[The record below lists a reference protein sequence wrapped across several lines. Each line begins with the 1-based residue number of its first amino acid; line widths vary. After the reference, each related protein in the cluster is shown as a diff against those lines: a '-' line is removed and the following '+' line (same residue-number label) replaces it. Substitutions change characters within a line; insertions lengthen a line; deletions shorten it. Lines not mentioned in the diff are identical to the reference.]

1 RLETNPLR
9 ILDSKNRELQQLIK
23 NAPELM
29 DFLGEESRNHFE
41 ILTQTLDN
49 LGVKFKLNSRLVRG
63 LDYYG
68 KTVFEWITED
78 LGAQGTICAGGR
90 YDGLIEQLGGKANHA
105 IGFAMGMERL
115 LLLLEQLEHVP
126 VERSVDVYVIQVG
139 EEAEKEGLRLAEK
152 IRNEVDGIKIQVNCA
167 GGSFK
172 SQFKKADKSGA
183 EYALILGD
191 DEVTRREVSLKP
203 LRTDQEQKN
212 MSQKEVI
219 QFLTQGIATQPE

>member
-1 RLETNPLR
+1 
-9 ILDSKNRELQQLIK
+9 
-23 NAPELM
+23 M
-29 DFLGEESRNHFE
+29 
-41 ILTQTLDN
+41 
-49 LGVKFKLNSRLVRG
+49 
-63 LDYYG
+63 
-68 KTVFEWITED
+68 
-78 LGAQGTICAGGR
+78 
-90 YDGLIEQLGGKANHA
+90 
-105 IGFAMGMERL
+105 
-115 LLLLEQLEHVP
+115 
-126 VERSVDVYVIQVG
+126 
-139 EEAEKEGLRLAEK
+139 RLAEK

>member
-1 RLETNPLR
+1 
-9 ILDSKNRELQQLIK
+9 
-23 NAPELM
+23 
-29 DFLGEESRNHFE
+29 
-41 ILTQTLDN
+41 N